1 MATARRAASNQNGMR
16 RVHVPQRAESTFDF
30 TLLFLVLFLLC
41 FGVVMIYSAS
51 SYIASMEGDS
61 FSYVK
66 KQVLAIILG
75 LIAMGICSLVDY
87 HVWKRF
93 AWISYAVTI
102 VCIALVKTPLGL
114 ESHGATRWIKLGP
127 LSFQPAELAK
137 LSIVLVCG
145 VMLEKYARSMGKF
158 ANVVR
163 MMLIVGVIG
172 GMIYVL
178 TNNLSSAIIIMGI
191 GVIMIFVASPKYMQF
206 VIPGVILFAAAGGY
220 LMLKGGFR
228 AERILVWL
236 EPEEHAQG
244 LGYQVMQGLYA
255 IGSGGIFGKG
265 LGQSVQK
272 LGFVPEAQNDMIF
285 TIICEELG
293 LVGALIVIVVFGV
306 LIWRLYCIAMTAKDL
321 FGSLI
326 AVGVLAHISLQVVL
340 NIAVVT
346 NSIPNTGV
354 TLPFISY
361 GGTSMLFLMIEMGLV
376 MSVSYH
382 RGGES

>member
-1 MATARRAASNQNGMR
+1 MATSRRAASERNGMK
-16 RVHVPQRAESTFDF
+16 RVRIPQSAESSFDF
-30 TLLFLVLFLLC
+30 TMLFLVLFLLC

-61 FSYVK
+61 FAYVK
-66 KQVLAIILG
+66 KQVLAIVLG
-75 LIAMGICSLVDY
+75 LVAMGICTIVDY

-93 AWISYAVTI
+93 AWLSYAVTI
-102 VCIALVKTPLGL
+102 VCIILVKTPLGL

-158 ANVVR
+158 TNLVR
-163 MMLIVGVIG
+163 MVMIVGVIG
-172 GMIYVL
+172 GLIYVL
-178 TNNLSSAIIIMGI
+178 TKNLSSAIIIMGI
-191 GVIMIFVASPKYMQF
+191 GVIMIFVVSPKYMQF
-206 VIPGVILFAAAGGY
+206 IIPGVILVAAAGAF

-236 EPEEHAQG
+236 EPEQHAQEG
-244 LGYQVMQGLYA
+244 GYQVMQGLYA
-255 IGSGGIFGKG
+255 IGSGGILGKG

-272 LGFVPEAQNDMIF
+272 LGYVPEAQNDMIF

-306 LIWRLYCIAMTAKDL
+306 LIWRLYCVAMTARDL

-326 AVGVLAHISLQVVL
+326 AVGVLAQISLQVVL

-376 MSVSYH
+376 LSVSYH